1 MFVFTGST
9 FFTGMKTLPPTP
21 VMEIQ
26 TKPRSVEKGVTPWA
40 TPAKAVGFACL
51 TFMGVELTY
60 SVGSCV

>member
-9 FFTGMKTLPPTP
+9 FSTGMKTLPPTP

-26 TKPRSVEKGVTPWA
+26 TKPRSVEKGYAEVDG
-40 TPAKAVGFACL
+40 PAKAVGFACL